1 MADQLSAEDLAEL
14 ERKLEA
20 GAPGGNWVHDG
31 DMVRDCSGSIIA
43 APLGHRE
50 PRATAIAAL
59 IVASVNALPR
69 LLAMIDA
76 GWPYDAAVR
85 TRASELRDRA
95 DQAEAEVERLR
106 AAVDEA
112 IRLIDEHDGPEAP
125 FADHHK
131 WASVRNALAGESDG

>member
-59 IVASVNALPR
+59 IVAAVNALPR
-69 LLAMIDA
+69 LLAE
-76 GWPYDAAVR
+76 V
-85 TRASELRDRA
+85 DRLLA
-95 DQAEAEVERLR
+95 RVAHLEAEVRYLTGET
-106 AAVDEA
+106 
-112 IRLIDEHDGPEAP
+112 DG
-125 FADHHK
+125 
-131 WASVRNALAGESDG
+131 